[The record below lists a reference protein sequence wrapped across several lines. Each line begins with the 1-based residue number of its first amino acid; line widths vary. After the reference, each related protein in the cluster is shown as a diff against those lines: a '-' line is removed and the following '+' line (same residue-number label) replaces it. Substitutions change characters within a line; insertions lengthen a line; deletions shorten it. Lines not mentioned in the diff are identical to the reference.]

1 MQSITLY
8 NNCYSWWHVL
18 KQAII
23 QRQSTTTVS
32 PMIKPTDCRS
42 NQTTKVPIGR
52 ARRWCWSYI
61 LAISLTLP
69 CVSTY
74 AEIAP
79 LRVLPGHQRA
89 VELINYFIQ
98 RYHYRT
104 AQLNDDLSSQILDR
118 YIETLDANRSYFL
131 ATDIERFEQMR
142 FHVDDYLR
150 KQELDHIF
158 ELFDLYRER
167 AIDRAEFSM
176 RILSEGFD
184 LNIAESFRFNR
195 STSPWPTDQAQLDD
209 IWRRRVKN
217 DYLSLKLAG
226 QPHDEILKT
235 LGDRYRQLS
244 RRTKQITST
253 DVFETFINAYIT
265 SVEPHTSYF
274 SPRSTENF
282 KIRMS
287 LSLEGIGAVLQTENE
302 YTVVR
307 RIVAGGPAELS
318 QLLNSGDRIISVGQ
332 NEDRPLIDVIGWR
345 LDDVVDL
352 IRGPKSTVVRLKI
365 LPLQEGPDASGRII
379 SIVRDTIR
387 LEEQAAQKS
396 VIPVDRG
403 DHVYRIGVIDLPTF
417 YVDFDGRSSG
427 QADYRSTTRDVA
439 RLVKE
444 LQAENIDGLIID
456 LRGNGGG
463 ALTEATTLTGL
474 FIEQGPIVQVKDAKG
489 RVRVKHDS
497 DPTIIYRGTLAV
509 LVDGNSASASEIFA
523 GAIQDYGRGI
533 VIGEPTYG
541 KGTVQNL
548 VDLDRYARNKD
559 EKLGQLKFTIAQFF
573 RINGD
578 STQHKGVV
586 PDILLPTAR
595 DDTERGERGLENA
608 LPWQQVDS
616 ARYSPFD
623 QSDLSAALSNIRS
636 LHQTRVADD
645 PGFEFLLSNQTL
657 DNEIAALEEVS
668 LLESKRQIE
677 RAQRQ
682 SVRDSLT
689 TALRKAW
696 NLGKDEKASDGEFP
710 GDIVLNETAQI
721 LTDTML
727 ELRHN
732 RMLAQHSAHS
742 STESDSSKQ
751 DQ

>member
-1 MQSITLY
+1 M
-8 NNCYSWWHVL
+8 
-18 KQAII
+18 I
-23 QRQSTTTVS
+23 Q
-32 PMIKPTDCRS
+32 PTECRTNQPS
-42 NQTTKVPIGR
+42 NVHIGQIH
-52 ARRWCWSYI
+52 RWCSSYI
-61 LAISLTLP
+61 LAIALTLS
-69 CVSTY
+69 CVSTH
-74 AEIAP
+74 ADIAP
-79 LRVLPGHQRA
+79 LKALPSHQRA
-89 VELINYFIQ
+89 VELINYFVQ

-104 AQLNDDLSSQILDR
+104 TQLNDELSSQILDR
-118 YIETLDANRSYFL
+118 YIEILDANRSYFL
-131 ATDIERFEQMR
+131 ASDIERFETMR

-150 KQELDHIF
+150 KQELDQIF

-167 AIDRAEFSM
+167 AVERAEFSM

-184 LNIAESFRFNR
+184 LNIPETFRFNR
-195 STSPWPTDQAQLDD
+195 STSPWPTDHAQLDD

-226 QPHDEILKT
+226 QSHDDILKT

-265 SVEPHTSYF
+265 SVEPHTTYF

-307 RIVAGGPAELS
+307 RIVAGGPAERS
-318 QLLNSGDRIISVGQ
+318 QLLNAGDRIIGVGQ
-332 NEDRPLIDVIGWR
+332 NEGRPLADVIGWR

-352 IRGPKSTVVRLKI
+352 IRGPKNTVVRLRI
-365 LPLQEGPDASGRII
+365 LPQQEGPDASGRII

-396 VIPVDRG
+396 VISVERD
-403 DHVYRIGVIDLPTF
+403 DHVYRLGVIDLPTF
-417 YVDFDGRSSG
+417 YIDFDGRSSG
-427 QADYRSTTRDVA
+427 KTDYRSTTRDVVK
-439 RLVKE
+439 LVEE
-444 LQAENIDGLIID
+444 LETETIDGLIID

-474 FIEQGPIVQVKDAKG
+474 FIEQGPIVQVKNAKG
-489 RVRVKHDS
+489 RIRIKHDS
-497 DPTIIYRGTLAV
+497 DPTIVYRGTLAV
-509 LVDGNSASASEIFA
+509 LVDGKSASASEIFA

-548 VDLDRYARNKD
+548 VDLDQYARNKD

-578 STQHKGVV
+578 STQHRGVV
-586 PDILLPTAR
+586 PDILLPTTR
-595 DDTERGERGLENA
+595 DGAERGERSLENA
-608 LPWQQVDS
+608 LPWQQVAS
-616 ARYSPFD
+616 TRYRPFD
-623 QSDLSAALSNIRS
+623 QPDLSTALSRVRS

-668 LLESKRQIE
+668 LLESKRQVE
-677 RAQRQ
+677 REQRQ
-682 SVRDSLT
+682 SARDSLT
-689 TALRKAW
+689 ADLRKAW
-696 NLGKDEKASDGEFP
+696 DLSEDGKGSDGEFP

-721 LTDTML
+721 LTDTIL

-732 RMLAQHSAHS
+732 RMLAQHSAHHNA
-742 STESDSSKQ
+742 ESDSSTQ

>member
-1 MQSITLY
+1 
-8 NNCYSWWHVL
+8 
-18 KQAII
+18 
-23 QRQSTTTVS
+23 
-32 PMIKPTDCRS
+32 MIKSTDCRS
-42 NQTTKVPIGR
+42 NQTTKVHIER
-52 ARRWCWSYI
+52 TRRWCWSYL
-61 LAISLTLP
+61 LAFTLTLS

-131 ATDIERFEQMR
+131 ASDLERFEQMR
-142 FHVDDYLR
+142 FRVDDYLR
-150 KQELDHIF
+150 KQELDPIF
-158 ELFDLYRER
+158 ELFDLYRKR
-167 AIDRAEFSM
+167 AVDRAEYSM

-184 LNIAESFRFNR
+184 LNIPESFRFNR

-226 QPHDEILKT
+226 QPHDDILKT
-235 LGDRYRQLS
+235 LGNRYRQLS

-253 DVFETFINAYIT
+253 DVFETFINAYIA

-274 SPRSTENF
+274 SPRSTKNF

-307 RIVAGGPAELS
+307 RVVAGGPAELS
-318 QLLNSGDRIISVGQ
+318 QLLNAGDRIIGVGQ
-332 NEDRPLIDVIGWR
+332 NEERPLVDVIGWR

-352 IRGPKSTVVRLKI
+352 IRGPKNTVVRLRI
-365 LPLQEGPDASGRII
+365 LPLQEGADASGRII

-387 LEEQAAQKS
+387 LEDQAAQKS
-396 VIPVDRG
+396 VISVDRG
-403 DHVYRIGVIDLPTF
+403 DHVYRMGVIDLPTF

-427 QADYRSTTRDVA
+427 KTDYRSTTRDVA
-439 RLVKE
+439 KLVKE
-444 LQAENIDGLIID
+444 LQAENTDGLIID

-474 FIEQGPIVQVKDAKG
+474 FIEQGPIVQVKNAKG
-489 RVRVKHDS
+489 RIEIKRDS
-497 DPTIIYRGTLAV
+497 DPTIVYRGTLAV

-578 STQHKGVV
+578 STQHRGVV

-608 LPWQQVDS
+608 LPWQQVAS
-616 ARYSPFD
+616 TRYSPFD
-623 QSDLSAALSNIRS
+623 QADLSAALPKIRS
-636 LHQTRVADD
+636 LHQTRIADD

-657 DNEIAALEEVS
+657 DNEIAALGEVS

-689 TALRKAW
+689 AALRKAW
-696 NLGKDEKASDGEFP
+696 DLDEDEKASDGEFP

-721 LTDTML
+721 LTDTLL

-732 RMLAQHSAHS
+732 RMLAQHSAHPS
-742 STESDSSKQ
+742 AESDSSTQ

>member
-1 MQSITLY
+1 
-8 NNCYSWWHVL
+8 
-18 KQAII
+18 
-23 QRQSTTTVS
+23 
-32 PMIKPTDCRS
+32 MIKSTDCRS

-52 ARRWCWSYI
+52 ARRWCWSCF

-79 LRVLPGHQRA
+79 LRALPGHQRA

-184 LNIAESFRFNR
+184 LNIPESFRFNR

-318 QLLNSGDRIISVGQ
+318 QLLNAGDRIISVGQ
-332 NEDRPLIDVIGWR
+332 NEDRPLVDVIGWR

-497 DPTIIYRGTLAV
+497 DPTIIYRGALAV

-523 GAIQDYGRGI
+523 GAIQDYGRGL

-548 VDLDRYARNKD
+548 VDLDRYARTKD

-668 LLESKRQIE
+668 LLESKRQVE
-677 RAQRQ
+677 RTQRQ

-696 NLGKDEKASDGEFP
+696 NLGEDEKASDGEFP

>member
-1 MQSITLY
+1 
-8 NNCYSWWHVL
+8 
-18 KQAII
+18 
-23 QRQSTTTVS
+23 
-32 PMIKPTDCRS
+32 MIKSTDCRS
-42 NQTTKVPIGR
+42 NQTTKVHIGR
-52 ARRWCWSYI
+52 ARRWCWSYL

-79 LRVLPGHQRA
+79 LRALPGHQRA

-184 LNIAESFRFNR
+184 LNIPESFRFNR
-195 STSPWPTDQAQLDD
+195 SSSPWPTDQAQLDD

-226 QPHDEILKT
+226 QAHDDILKT

-318 QLLNSGDRIISVGQ
+318 QLLNAGDRIISVGQ
-332 NEDRPLIDVIGWR
+332 NEDRPLVDVIGWR

-352 IRGPKSTVVRLKI
+352 IRGPKSTVVRLEI
-365 LPLQEGPDASGRII
+365 LPLQKGPDASGRII

-396 VIPVDRG
+396 VISVDRG

-497 DPTIIYRGTLAV
+497 DPTIVYRGPLAV

-689 TALRKAW
+689 TALREAW
-696 NLGKDEKASDGEFP
+696 NLSEDEKGSDGEFP

-721 LTDTML
+721 LTDTVL

-742 STESDSSKQ
+742 SAESDSSKQ

>member
-1 MQSITLY
+1 
-8 NNCYSWWHVL
+8 
-18 KQAII
+18 
-23 QRQSTTTVS
+23 
-32 PMIKPTDCRS
+32 MIKSTDCRS

-52 ARRWCWSYI
+52 ARRWCWSCF

-79 LRVLPGHQRA
+79 LRALPGHQRA

-131 ATDIERFEQMR
+131 ASDLERFEQMR
-142 FHVDDYLR
+142 FRVDDYLR
-150 KQELDHIF
+150 KQELDPIF
-158 ELFDLYRER
+158 ELFDLYRKR
-167 AIDRAEFSM
+167 AIDRAEYSM

-184 LNIAESFRFNR
+184 LNIPESFRFNR

-226 QPHDEILKT
+226 QPHDDILKT
-235 LGDRYRQLS
+235 LGNRYRQLS

-253 DVFETFINAYIT
+253 DVFETFVNAYIA

-307 RIVAGGPAELS
+307 RVVAGGPAELS
-318 QLLNSGDRIISVGQ
+318 QLLNAGDRIIGVGQ
-332 NEDRPLIDVIGWR
+332 NKERPLVDVIGWR

-352 IRGPKSTVVRLKI
+352 IRGPKNTVVRLRI

-396 VIPVDRG
+396 VISVERD
-403 DHVYRIGVIDLPTF
+403 DHVYRMGVIDLPTF

-427 QADYRSTTRDVA
+427 KTDYRSTTRDVA

-444 LQAENIDGLIID
+444 LQAENTDGLIID

-474 FIEQGPIVQVKDAKG
+474 FIEQGPIVQVKNAKG
-489 RVRVKHDS
+489 RIEIKRDS
-497 DPTIIYRGTLAV
+497 DPTIVYRGTLAV

-578 STQHKGVV
+578 STQHRGVV

-595 DDTERGERGLENA
+595 DDAERGERGLENA
-608 LPWQQVDS
+608 LPWQQV
-616 ARYSPFD
+616 APTRYSPFD
-623 QSDLSAALSNIRS
+623 QADLSAVLPNIRS
-636 LHQTRVADD
+636 LHQTRIADD

-657 DNEIAALEEVS
+657 DNEIAALGEVS
-668 LLESKRQIE
+668 LLESKRQTE
-677 RAQRQ
+677 RTQRQ

-689 TALRKAW
+689 AALRKAW
-696 NLGKDEKASDGEFP
+696 GLGEDENASDGEFP

-721 LTDTML
+721 LTDTLL

-732 RMLAQHSAHS
+732 RMLAQHSAHPS
-742 STESDSSKQ
+742 AESDSSTQ

>member
-1 MQSITLY
+1 
-8 NNCYSWWHVL
+8 
-18 KQAII
+18 
-23 QRQSTTTVS
+23 
-32 PMIKPTDCRS
+32 MIKPTDCRS

-226 QPHDEILKT
+226 QPHDDILKT

-332 NEDRPLIDVIGWR
+332 NEDRPLVDVIGWR

>member
-1 MQSITLY
+1 MNKS
-8 NNCYSWWHVL
+8 
-18 KQAII
+18 
-23 QRQSTTTVS
+23 
-32 PMIKPTDCRS
+32 TDCRS
-42 NQTTKVPIGR
+42 NQTTKAHVER
-52 ARRWCWSYI
+52 TRRWCWSYFLAFI
-61 LAISLTLP
+61 LALS

-79 LRVLPGHQRA
+79 LRALPGHQRA
-89 VELINYFIQ
+89 VELINYFIE

-131 ATDIERFEQMR
+131 ASDLERFEQMR
-142 FHVDDYLR
+142 FRVDDYLR
-150 KQELDHIF
+150 KQELDPIF
-158 ELFDLYRER
+158 ELFDLYRKR
-167 AIDRAEFSM
+167 AIDRAEYSM
-176 RILSEGFD
+176 RVLSEGFD

-226 QPHDEILKT
+226 QPHDDILKT
-235 LGDRYRQLS
+235 LGNRYRQLS
-244 RRTKQITST
+244 RRTRQITST
-253 DVFETFINAYIT
+253 DAFETFINAYIA

-307 RIVAGGPAELS
+307 RVVAGGPAELS
-318 QLLNSGDRIISVGQ
+318 QLLNAGDRIIGVGQ
-332 NEDRPLIDVIGWR
+332 DEERPLVDVIGWR

-352 IRGPKSTVVRLKI
+352 IRGPKNTVVQLRI
-365 LPLQEGPDASGRII
+365 LPLQEGPDARGRII

-396 VIPVDRG
+396 IISVERG
-403 DHVYRIGVIDLPTF
+403 DQEYRIGVIDLPTF

-427 QADYRSTTRDVA
+427 KTDYRSTTRDVA

-444 LQAENIDGLIID
+444 LQAENTDGLIID

-474 FIEQGPIVQVKDAKG
+474 FIEKGPIVQVKDAKG

-497 DPTIIYRGTLAV
+497 DPTIAYRGTLAV

-533 VIGEPTYG
+533 VIGESTYG

-578 STQHKGVV
+578 STQHRGVV

-595 DDTERGERGLENA
+595 DDAERGERGLENA
-608 LPWQQVDS
+608 LPWQQVAS
-616 ARYSPFD
+616 TRYSPFD
-623 QSDLSAALSNIRS
+623 QADLSAALPKIRS

-657 DNEIAALEEVS
+657 DNEIAALGEVS
-668 LLESKRQIE
+668 LLESRRQVE

-689 TALRKAW
+689 AALRKAW
-696 NLGKDEKASDGEFP
+696 DLSEGENDTDEEFP

-721 LTDTML
+721 LTDTLL
-727 ELRHN
+727 ELRHK
-732 RMLAQHSAHS
+732 RMLAQRSAHPS
-742 STESDSSKQ
+742 AESDSSTQ
-751 DQ
+751 DK

>member
-1 MQSITLY
+1 MARP
-8 NNCYSWWHVL
+8 H
-18 KQAII
+18 AGDH
-23 QRQSTTTVS
+23 STAVDYDRI

-226 QPHDEILKT
+226 QPHDDILKT

>member
-1 MQSITLY
+1 
-8 NNCYSWWHVL
+8 
-18 KQAII
+18 
-23 QRQSTTTVS
+23 
-32 PMIKPTDCRS
+32 MIKPTDCRS
-42 NQTTKVPIGR
+42 NQTTKTRIRRTG
-52 ARRWCWSYI
+52 RWCWSYF
-61 LAISLTLP
+61 LAFALTLS

-74 AEIAP
+74 AEVAP
-79 LRVLPGHQRA
+79 LRALPGHQRA

-104 AQLNDDLSSQILDR
+104 AHLNDELSSQILDR
-118 YIETLDANRSYFL
+118 YIETLDGNRSYFL
-131 ATDIERFEQMR
+131 ASDIERFEQMR
-142 FHVDDYLR
+142 FHIDNYLR
-150 KQELDHIF
+150 KQELDPIF

-167 AIDRAEFSM
+167 AIDRAKFSM
-176 RILSEGFD
+176 RVLSEGFD
-184 LNIAESFRFNR
+184 LNIPESFRFNR
-195 STSPWPTDQAQLDD
+195 RTSPWPTDQAQLDD

-226 QPHDEILKT
+226 QSHDDILKT

-244 RRTKQITST
+244 RRTQQITST

-302 YTVVR
+302 FTVVR
-307 RIVAGGPAELS
+307 RVVAGGPAELS
-318 QLLNSGDRIISVGQ
+318 QLLNAGDRIIGVGQ
-332 NEDRPLIDVIGWR
+332 DENRPLVDVIGWR

-365 LPLQEGPDASGRII
+365 LPLQEGPDARGQII
-379 SIVRDTIR
+379 NIVRDTIK

-396 VIPVDRG
+396 VISIERG
-403 DHVYRIGVIDLPTF
+403 DHVYRVGVIDLPTF

-427 QADYRSTTRDVA
+427 ETDYRSTTRDVA
-439 RLVKE
+439 RLIKK

-489 RVRVKHDS
+489 RIRVKRDS
-497 DPTIIYRGTLAV
+497 DPTIVYRGALAV

-548 VDLDRYARNKD
+548 VDLDKYARNKD

-578 STQHKGVV
+578 STQHRGVV
-586 PDILLPTAR
+586 PDILLPTAQ
-595 DDTERGERGLENA
+595 DDTERGERSLENA
-608 LPWQQVDS
+608 LPWQQVAS

-623 QSDLSAALSNIRS
+623 HSDLSAALANIRS

-645 PGFEFLLSNQTL
+645 PGFQFLLSNQAL

-689 TALRKAW
+689 AALRKAW
-696 NLGKDEKASDGEFP
+696 NLGKDEKTNDGEFP
-710 GDIVLNETAQI
+710 GDIVLNEAAQI

-727 ELRHN
+727 ELHHN
-732 RMLAQHSAHS
+732 RMLAQHSTHPSAEPGS
-742 STESDSSKQ
+742 STQ
-751 DQ
+751 DP

>member
-1 MQSITLY
+1 
-8 NNCYSWWHVL
+8 
-18 KQAII
+18 
-23 QRQSTTTVS
+23 
-32 PMIKPTDCRS
+32 MIKSTDCRS

-52 ARRWCWSYI
+52 ARRWCWSCF

-79 LRVLPGHQRA
+79 LRALPGHQRA

-184 LNIAESFRFNR
+184 LNIPESFRFNR

-226 QPHDEILKT
+226 QPHDDILKT

-318 QLLNSGDRIISVGQ
+318 QLLNAGDRIISVGQ
-332 NEDRPLIDVIGWR
+332 NEDRPLVDVIGWR

-427 QADYRSTTRDVA
+427 QANYRSTTRDVA

-444 LQAENIDGLIID
+444 LQAETIDGLIID

-497 DPTIIYRGTLAV
+497 DPTIIYRGALAV

-523 GAIQDYGRGI
+523 GAIQDYGRGL

-548 VDLDRYARNKD
+548 VDLDRYARTKD

-732 RMLAQHSAHS
+732 RMLAQHSADS
-742 STESDSSKQ
+742 SAESDSSKQ

>member
-1 MQSITLY
+1 
-8 NNCYSWWHVL
+8 
-18 KQAII
+18 
-23 QRQSTTTVS
+23 
-32 PMIKPTDCRS
+32 MIKSTDCRS
-42 NQTTKVPIGR
+42 NQTTKVHIGR
-52 ARRWCWSYI
+52 VRRWCWSYF
-61 LAISLTLP
+61 LAILLTLP

-79 LRVLPGHQRA
+79 LRALPGHQRA

-184 LNIAESFRFNR
+184 LNIPESFRFNR

-226 QPHDEILKT
+226 QPHDDILKT

-307 RIVAGGPAELS
+307 RVVAGGPAELS
-318 QLLNSGDRIISVGQ
+318 QLLNAGDRIISVGQ
-332 NEDRPLIDVIGWR
+332 NEDRPLVDVIGWR

-396 VIPVDRG
+396 VISVDRG
-403 DHVYRIGVIDLPTF
+403 DHVYRIGVIELPTF

-497 DPTIIYRGTLAV
+497 DPTIIYRGALAV

-636 LHQTRVADD
+636 LHQTRVTDD

-696 NLGKDEKASDGEFP
+696 NLGEDEKASDGEFP

-732 RMLAQHSAHS
+732 RMLAQHSAQS
-742 STESDSSKQ
+742 SAESDSSKQ

>member
-1 MQSITLY
+1 
-8 NNCYSWWHVL
+8 
-18 KQAII
+18 
-23 QRQSTTTVS
+23 
-32 PMIKPTDCRS
+32 MIKSTDCRS
-42 NQTTKVPIGR
+42 NQTTKVHIGR
-52 ARRWCWSYI
+52 ARRWCWSYL

-79 LRVLPGHQRA
+79 LRALPGHQRA

-184 LNIAESFRFNR
+184 LNIPESFRFNR
-195 STSPWPTDQAQLDD
+195 SSSPWPTDQAQLDD

-226 QPHDEILKT
+226 QAHDDILKT

-318 QLLNSGDRIISVGQ
+318 QLLNAGDRIISVGQ
-332 NEDRPLIDVIGWR
+332 NEDRPLVDVIGWR

-352 IRGPKSTVVRLKI
+352 IRGPKSTVVRLEI
-365 LPLQEGPDASGRII
+365 LPLQKGPDASGRII

-396 VIPVDRG
+396 VISVDRG

-497 DPTIIYRGTLAV
+497 DPTIVYRGPLAV

-696 NLGKDEKASDGEFP
+696 NLGEDEKASDGEFP

-742 STESDSSKQ
+742 SAESDSSKQ

>member
-1 MQSITLY
+1 
-8 NNCYSWWHVL
+8 
-18 KQAII
+18 
-23 QRQSTTTVS
+23 
-32 PMIKPTDCRS
+32 MIKSTDCRS
-42 NQTTKVPIGR
+42 NQTTKVHIGR
-52 ARRWCWSYI
+52 ARRWCWSYL

-79 LRVLPGHQRA
+79 LRALPGHQRA

-184 LNIAESFRFNR
+184 LNIPESFRFNR

-226 QPHDEILKT
+226 QPHDDILKT

-318 QLLNSGDRIISVGQ
+318 QLLNAGDRIISVGQ
-332 NEDRPLIDVIGWR
+332 NEDRPLVDVIGWR

-352 IRGPKSTVVRLKI
+352 IRGPKSTVVRLEI
-365 LPLQEGPDASGRII
+365 LPLQKGPDASGRII

-396 VIPVDRG
+396 VISVDRG

-497 DPTIIYRGTLAV
+497 DPTIVYRGPLAV

-696 NLGKDEKASDGEFP
+696 NLGEDEKASDGEFP

-742 STESDSSKQ
+742 SAESDSSKQ

>member
-1 MQSITLY
+1 
-8 NNCYSWWHVL
+8 
-18 KQAII
+18 
-23 QRQSTTTVS
+23 
-32 PMIKPTDCRS
+32 MIKSTDCRS
-42 NQTTKVPIGR
+42 NQTTKVHIER
-52 ARRWCWSYI
+52 TRRWCWSYF
-61 LAISLTLP
+61 LAFTLALS

-79 LRVLPGHQRA
+79 LRALPGHQRA

-131 ATDIERFEQMR
+131 ASDLERFEQMR
-142 FHVDDYLR
+142 FRVDDYLR
-150 KQELDHIF
+150 KQELDPIF
-158 ELFDLYRER
+158 ELFDLYRKR
-167 AIDRAEFSM
+167 AIDRAEYSM

-184 LNIAESFRFNR
+184 LNIPESFRFNR

-226 QPHDEILKT
+226 QPHDDILKT
-235 LGDRYRQLS
+235 LGNRYRQLS

-253 DVFETFINAYIT
+253 DVFETFINAYIA

-307 RIVAGGPAELS
+307 RVVAGGPAELS
-318 QLLNSGDRIISVGQ
+318 QLLNAGDRIIGVGQ
-332 NEDRPLIDVIGWR
+332 NKERPLVDVIGWR

-352 IRGPKSTVVRLKI
+352 IRGPKNTVVRLRI

-396 VIPVDRG
+396 VISVERD
-403 DHVYRIGVIDLPTF
+403 DHVYRMGVIDLPTF

-427 QADYRSTTRDVA
+427 KTDYRSTTRDVA

-444 LQAENIDGLIID
+444 LQAENTDGLIID

-474 FIEQGPIVQVKDAKG
+474 FIEKGPIVQVKNAKG
-489 RVRVKHDS
+489 RIEIKRDS
-497 DPTIIYRGTLAV
+497 DPTIVYRGTLAV

-578 STQHKGVV
+578 STQHRGVV

-595 DDTERGERGLENA
+595 DDAERGERGLENA
-608 LPWQQVDS
+608 LPWQQVTPT
-616 ARYSPFD
+616 RYSPFD
-623 QSDLSAALSNIRS
+623 QADLSAVLPNIRS

-657 DNEIAALEEVS
+657 DNEIAALGEVS
-668 LLESKRQIE
+668 LLESKRQTE
-677 RAQRQ
+677 RTQRQ

-689 TALRKAW
+689 AALRKAW
-696 NLGKDEKASDGEFP
+696 DLGEDENASDGEFP

-721 LTDTML
+721 LTDTLL

-732 RMLAQHSAHS
+732 RMLAQHSAHPS
-742 STESDSSKQ
+742 AESDSSTQ

>member
-1 MQSITLY
+1 
-8 NNCYSWWHVL
+8 
-18 KQAII
+18 
-23 QRQSTTTVS
+23 
-32 PMIKPTDCRS
+32 MIKSTDCRS

-52 ARRWCWSYI
+52 ARRWCWSYL

-79 LRVLPGHQRA
+79 LRALPGHQRA

-184 LNIAESFRFNR
+184 LNIPESFRFNR

-226 QPHDEILKT
+226 QPHDDILKT

-318 QLLNSGDRIISVGQ
+318 QLLNAGDRIISVGQ
-332 NEDRPLIDVIGWR
+332 NEDRPLVDVIGWR

-497 DPTIIYRGTLAV
+497 DPTIIYRGALAV

-523 GAIQDYGRGI
+523 GAIQDYGRGL

-548 VDLDRYARNKD
+548 VDLDRYARTKD

-616 ARYSPFD
+616 TRYSPFD

-689 TALRKAW
+689 TALREAW
-696 NLGKDEKASDGEFP
+696 NLSEDEKGSDGEFP

-721 LTDTML
+721 LTDTVL

-742 STESDSSKQ
+742 SAESDSSKQ

>member
-1 MQSITLY
+1 
-8 NNCYSWWHVL
+8 
-18 KQAII
+18 
-23 QRQSTTTVS
+23 
-32 PMIKPTDCRS
+32 MIKPTDCRS

-226 QPHDEILKT
+226 QPHDDILKT

-318 QLLNSGDRIISVGQ
+318 QLLNAGDRIISVGQ

>member
-1 MQSITLY
+1 
-8 NNCYSWWHVL
+8 
-18 KQAII
+18 
-23 QRQSTTTVS
+23 
-32 PMIKPTDCRS
+32 MIKPTDCRS
-42 NQTTKVPIGR
+42 NQTTKTRIR
-52 ARRWCWSYI
+52 RTRRWCWSYF
-61 LAISLTLP
+61 LAFALTLP

-74 AEIAP
+74 AEVAP
-79 LRVLPGHQRA
+79 LRALPGHQRA

-104 AQLNDDLSSQILDR
+104 AHLNDELSSQILDR

-131 ATDIERFEQMR
+131 ASDIEGFEQMR
-142 FHVDDYLR
+142 FHIDNYLR
-150 KQELDHIF
+150 KQELDPIF

-167 AIDRAEFSM
+167 AIDRAKFSM
-176 RILSEGFD
+176 RVLSEGFD
-184 LNIAESFRFNR
+184 LNIPESFRFNR

-226 QPHDEILKT
+226 QSHDDILKT

-244 RRTKQITST
+244 RRTQQITST

-307 RIVAGGPAELS
+307 RVVAGGPAELS
-318 QLLNSGDRIISVGQ
+318 QLLNAGDRIIGVGQ
-332 NEDRPLIDVIGWR
+332 DENRPLVDVIGWR

-365 LPLQEGPDASGRII
+365 LPLQEGPDARGQII
-379 SIVRDTIR
+379 NIVRDTIK

-396 VIPVDRG
+396 VISVERG
-403 DHVYRIGVIDLPTF
+403 DHVYRVGVIDLPTF

-427 QADYRSTTRDVA
+427 ETDYRSTTRDVA
-439 RLVKE
+439 RLIKE

-489 RVRVKHDS
+489 RVRVKRDS
-497 DPTIIYRGTLAV
+497 DPTIVYRGALAV

-548 VDLDRYARNKD
+548 VDLDKYARNKD

-578 STQHKGVV
+578 STQHRGVV
-586 PDILLPTAR
+586 PDILLPTAQ
-595 DDTERGERGLENA
+595 DDAERGERSLANA
-608 LPWQQVDS
+608 LPWQQVAS

-623 QSDLSAALSNIRS
+623 QSDLSAALAKIRS

-645 PGFEFLLSNQTL
+645 PGFQFLLSNQAL

-682 SVRDSLT
+682 SVRDSLSA
-689 TALRKAW
+689 ALRKAW
-696 NLGKDEKASDGEFP
+696 NLGEDEKASDGEFP
-710 GDIVLNETAQI
+710 GDIVLNEAAQI

-727 ELRHN
+727 ELHHN
-732 RMLAQHSAHS
+732 RMLAQHSAHPSAEPGS
-742 STESDSSKQ
+742 SIQ
-751 DQ
+751 DP

>member
-1 MQSITLY
+1 
-8 NNCYSWWHVL
+8 
-18 KQAII
+18 
-23 QRQSTTTVS
+23 
-32 PMIKPTDCRS
+32 MIKSTDCRS
-42 NQTTKVPIGR
+42 NQTTKVHIGR
-52 ARRWCWSYI
+52 ARRWCWSYL

-79 LRVLPGHQRA
+79 LRALPGHQRA

-118 YIETLDANRSYFL
+118 YIETLDSNRSYFL

-184 LNIAESFRFNR
+184 LNIPESFRFNR
-195 STSPWPTDQAQLDD
+195 SSSPWPTDQAQLDD

-226 QPHDEILKT
+226 QAHDDILKT

-318 QLLNSGDRIISVGQ
+318 QLLNAGDRIISVGQ
-332 NEDRPLIDVIGWR
+332 NGDRPLVDVIGWR

-352 IRGPKSTVVRLKI
+352 IRGPKSTVVRLEI
-365 LPLQEGPDASGRII
+365 LPLQKGPDASGRII

-396 VIPVDRG
+396 VISVDRG

-497 DPTIIYRGTLAV
+497 DPTIVYRGPLAV

-689 TALRKAW
+689 TALREAW
-696 NLGKDEKASDGEFP
+696 NLSEDEKGSDGEFP

-721 LTDTML
+721 LTDTVL

-742 STESDSSKQ
+742 SAESDSSKQ

>member
-1 MQSITLY
+1 MNKS
-8 NNCYSWWHVL
+8 
-18 KQAII
+18 
-23 QRQSTTTVS
+23 
-32 PMIKPTDCRS
+32 TDCRS
-42 NQTTKVPIGR
+42 NQTTKAHVER
-52 ARRWCWSYI
+52 TRRWCWSYFLAFI
-61 LAISLTLP
+61 LALS

-79 LRVLPGHQRA
+79 LRALPGHQRA
-89 VELINYFIQ
+89 VELINYFIE

-131 ATDIERFEQMR
+131 ASDLERFEQMR
-142 FHVDDYLR
+142 FRVDDYLR
-150 KQELDHIF
+150 KQELDPIF
-158 ELFDLYRER
+158 ELFDLYRKR
-167 AIDRAEFSM
+167 AIDRAEYSM
-176 RILSEGFD
+176 RVLSEGFD
-184 LNIAESFRFNR
+184 FDIAESFRFNR

-226 QPHDEILKT
+226 QPHDDILKT
-235 LGDRYRQLS
+235 LGNRYRQLS
-244 RRTKQITST
+244 RRTRQITST
-253 DVFETFINAYIT
+253 DAFETFINAYIA

-307 RIVAGGPAELS
+307 RVVAGGPAELS
-318 QLLNSGDRIISVGQ
+318 QLLNAGDRIIGVGQ
-332 NEDRPLIDVIGWR
+332 DEDRPLVDVIGWR

-352 IRGPKSTVVRLKI
+352 IRGPKNTVVQLRI
-365 LPLQEGPDASGRII
+365 LPLQEGPDARGRII

-396 VIPVDRG
+396 IISVERG
-403 DHVYRIGVIDLPTF
+403 DQEYRIGVIDLPTF

-427 QADYRSTTRDVA
+427 KTDYRSTTRDVA

-444 LQAENIDGLIID
+444 LQAENTDGLIID

-474 FIEQGPIVQVKDAKG
+474 FIEKGPIVQVKDAKG

-497 DPTIIYRGTLAV
+497 DPTIAYRGTLAV

-533 VIGEPTYG
+533 VIGESTYG

-578 STQHKGVV
+578 STQHRGVV

-595 DDTERGERGLENA
+595 DDAERGERGLENA
-608 LPWQQVDS
+608 LPWQQVTS
-616 ARYSPFD
+616 TRYSPFD
-623 QSDLSAALSNIRS
+623 QADLSAALPKIRS

-657 DNEIAALEEVS
+657 DNEIAALGEVS
-668 LLESKRQIE
+668 LLESRRQVE

-689 TALRKAW
+689 AALRKAW
-696 NLGKDEKASDGEFP
+696 DLSEGENDTDEEFP

-721 LTDTML
+721 LTDTLL

-732 RMLAQHSAHS
+732 RMLAQRSAHPS
-742 STESDSSKQ
+742 AESDSSTQ
-751 DQ
+751 DK

>member
-1 MQSITLY
+1 
-8 NNCYSWWHVL
+8 
-18 KQAII
+18 
-23 QRQSTTTVS
+23 
-32 PMIKPTDCRS
+32 MIKSTDCRS
-42 NQTTKVPIGR
+42 NQTTKVHIGR
-52 ARRWCWSYI
+52 ARRWCWSYL

-79 LRVLPGHQRA
+79 LRALPGHQRA

-184 LNIAESFRFNR
+184 LNIPESFRFNR

-226 QPHDEILKT
+226 QPHDDILKT

-307 RIVAGGPAELS
+307 RVVAGGPAELS
-318 QLLNSGDRIISVGQ
+318 QLLNAGDRIISVGQ
-332 NEDRPLIDVIGWR
+332 NEDRPLVDVIGWR

-352 IRGPKSTVVRLKI
+352 IRGPKSTVVRLEI
-365 LPLQEGPDASGRII
+365 LPLQKGPDASGRII

-396 VIPVDRG
+396 VISVDRG

-444 LQAENIDGLIID
+444 LQTENIDGLIID

-497 DPTIIYRGTLAV
+497 DPTIVYRGPLAV

-696 NLGKDEKASDGEFP
+696 NLGEDEKASDGEFP

-742 STESDSSKQ
+742 SAESDSSKQ

>member
-1 MQSITLY
+1 
-8 NNCYSWWHVL
+8 
-18 KQAII
+18 
-23 QRQSTTTVS
+23 
-32 PMIKPTDCRS
+32 MIKSTDCRS

-52 ARRWCWSYI
+52 ARRWCWSCF

-79 LRVLPGHQRA
+79 LRALPGHQRA
-89 VELINYFIQ
+89 VELINYFIE

-184 LNIAESFRFNR
+184 LNIPESFRFNR

-318 QLLNSGDRIISVGQ
+318 QLLNAGDRIISVGQ
-332 NEDRPLIDVIGWR
+332 NEDRPLVDVIGWR

-497 DPTIIYRGTLAV
+497 DPTIIYRGALAV

-523 GAIQDYGRGI
+523 GAIQDYGRGL

-548 VDLDRYARNKD
+548 VDLDRYARTKD

-657 DNEIAALEEVS
+657 DNEIAALEVVS
-668 LLESKRQIE
+668 LLESKRQVE
-677 RAQRQ
+677 RTQRQ

-696 NLGKDEKASDGEFP
+696 NLGEDEKASDGEFP

>member
-1 MQSITLY
+1 
-8 NNCYSWWHVL
+8 
-18 KQAII
+18 
-23 QRQSTTTVS
+23 
-32 PMIKPTDCRS
+32 MIKSTDCRS

-52 ARRWCWSYI
+52 ARRWCWSCF

-79 LRVLPGHQRA
+79 LRALPGHQRA

-184 LNIAESFRFNR
+184 LNIPESFRFNR

-318 QLLNSGDRIISVGQ
+318 QLLNAGDRIISVGQ
-332 NEDRPLIDVIGWR
+332 NEDRPLVDVIGWR

-497 DPTIIYRGTLAV
+497 DPTIIYRGALAV

-523 GAIQDYGRGI
+523 GAIQDYGRGL

-657 DNEIAALEEVS
+657 DNEIAALEVVS
-668 LLESKRQIE
+668 LLESKRQVE
-677 RAQRQ
+677 RTQRQ

-696 NLGKDEKASDGEFP
+696 NLGEDEKASDGEFP

>member
-1 MQSITLY
+1 MNKS
-8 NNCYSWWHVL
+8 
-18 KQAII
+18 
-23 QRQSTTTVS
+23 
-32 PMIKPTDCRS
+32 TDCRS
-42 NQTTKVPIGR
+42 NQTTKAHVER
-52 ARRWCWSYI
+52 TRRWFWSCFLAFI
-61 LAISLTLP
+61 LALS

-79 LRVLPGHQRA
+79 LRALPGHQRA
-89 VELINYFIQ
+89 VELINYFIG

-131 ATDIERFEQMR
+131 ASDLEHFEQMR
-142 FHVDDYLR
+142 FRVDDYLR
-150 KQELDHIF
+150 KQELDPIF
-158 ELFDLYRER
+158 ELFDLYRKR
-167 AIDRAEFSM
+167 AIDRAEYSM
-176 RILSEGFD
+176 RVLSEGFD

-226 QPHDEILKT
+226 QPHDDILKT
-235 LGDRYRQLS
+235 LGNRYRQLS
-244 RRTKQITST
+244 RRTRQITST
-253 DVFETFINAYIT
+253 DAFETFINAYIA

-307 RIVAGGPAELS
+307 RVVAGGPADLS
-318 QLLNSGDRIISVGQ
+318 QLLNAGDRIIGVGQ
-332 NEDRPLIDVIGWR
+332 NEERPLVDVIGWR

-352 IRGPKSTVVRLKI
+352 IRGPKNTVVQLRI
-365 LPLQEGPDASGRII
+365 LPLQEGPDARGRII

-396 VIPVDRG
+396 IISVERG
-403 DHVYRIGVIDLPTF
+403 DQEYRIGVIDLPTF

-427 QADYRSTTRDVA
+427 KTDYRSTTRDVA

-444 LQAENIDGLIID
+444 LQAENTDGLIID

-474 FIEQGPIVQVKDAKG
+474 FIEKGPIVQVKDAKG

-497 DPTIIYRGTLAV
+497 DPTIVYRGTLAV

-578 STQHKGVV
+578 STQHRGVV

-595 DDTERGERGLENA
+595 DDSERGERGLENA
-608 LPWQQVDS
+608 LPWQQVAS
-616 ARYSPFD
+616 TRYSPFD
-623 QSDLSAALSNIRS
+623 QADLTAALPKIRS
-636 LHQTRVADD
+636 LHQARVADD

-657 DNEIAALEEVS
+657 DNEIAALGEVS
-668 LLESKRQIE
+668 LLESKRQVE
-677 RAQRQ
+677 RGQRQ

-689 TALRKAW
+689 AALRKARG
-696 NLGKDEKASDGEFP
+696 LGEDENDTDEEFP

-721 LTDTML
+721 LTDTLL

-732 RMLAQHSAHS
+732 RMLAQRSAHPS
-742 STESDSSKQ
+742 AESDSSTQ
-751 DQ
+751 DK

>member
-1 MQSITLY
+1 MNKS
-8 NNCYSWWHVL
+8 
-18 KQAII
+18 
-23 QRQSTTTVS
+23 
-32 PMIKPTDCRS
+32 TDCRS
-42 NQTTKVPIGR
+42 NQTTKAHVER
-52 ARRWCWSYI
+52 TRRWFWSCFLAFI
-61 LAISLTLP
+61 LALS

-79 LRVLPGHQRA
+79 LRALPGHQRA
-89 VELINYFIQ
+89 VELINYFIG

-131 ATDIERFEQMR
+131 ASDLEHFEQMR
-142 FHVDDYLR
+142 FRVDDYLR
-150 KQELDHIF
+150 KQELDPIF
-158 ELFDLYRER
+158 ELFDLYRKR
-167 AIDRAEFSM
+167 AIDRAEYSM
-176 RILSEGFD
+176 RVLSEGFD

-226 QPHDEILKT
+226 QPHDDILKT
-235 LGDRYRQLS
+235 LGNRYRQLS
-244 RRTKQITST
+244 RRTRQITST
-253 DVFETFINAYIT
+253 DAFETFINAYIA

-307 RIVAGGPAELS
+307 RVVAGGPADLS
-318 QLLNSGDRIISVGQ
+318 QLLNAGDRIIGVGQ
-332 NEDRPLIDVIGWR
+332 NEERPLVDVIGWR

-352 IRGPKSTVVRLKI
+352 IRGPKNTVVQLRI
-365 LPLQEGPDASGRII
+365 LPLQEGPDARGRII

-396 VIPVDRG
+396 IISVERG
-403 DHVYRIGVIDLPTF
+403 DQEYRIGVIDLPTF

-427 QADYRSTTRDVA
+427 KTDYRSTTRDVA

-444 LQAENIDGLIID
+444 LQAENTDGLIID

-474 FIEQGPIVQVKDAKG
+474 FIEKGPIVQVKDAKG

-497 DPTIIYRGTLAV
+497 DPTIVYRGTLAV

-578 STQHKGVV
+578 STQHRGVV

-595 DDTERGERGLENA
+595 DDSERGERGLENA
-608 LPWQQVDS
+608 LPWQQVAS
-616 ARYSPFD
+616 TRYSPFD
-623 QSDLSAALSNIRS
+623 QADLTAALPKIRS
-636 LHQTRVADD
+636 LHQARVADD

-657 DNEIAALEEVS
+657 DNEIAALGEVS
-668 LLESKRQIE
+668 LLESKRQVE
-677 RAQRQ
+677 RGQRQ

-689 TALRKAW
+689 AALRKAW
-696 NLGKDEKASDGEFP
+696 DLGEDENDTDEEFP

-721 LTDTML
+721 LTDTLL

-732 RMLAQHSAHS
+732 RMLAQRSAHPS
-742 STESDSSKQ
+742 AESDSSTQ
-751 DQ
+751 DK

>member
-1 MQSITLY
+1 
-8 NNCYSWWHVL
+8 
-18 KQAII
+18 
-23 QRQSTTTVS
+23 
-32 PMIKPTDCRS
+32 MIKPTDCRS
-42 NQTTKVPIGR
+42 NQTTKTRIR
-52 ARRWCWSYI
+52 RTRRWCWSYF
-61 LAISLTLP
+61 LAFALTLS

-74 AEIAP
+74 AEVAP
-79 LRVLPGHQRA
+79 LRALPGHQRA

-104 AQLNDDLSSQILDR
+104 AHLNDELSSQILDR

-131 ATDIERFEQMR
+131 ASDIEGFEQMR
-142 FHVDDYLR
+142 FHIDNYLR
-150 KQELDHIF
+150 KQELDPIF

-167 AIDRAEFSM
+167 AIDRAKFSM
-176 RILSEGFD
+176 RVLSEGFD
-184 LNIAESFRFNR
+184 LNIPESFRFNR

-226 QPHDEILKT
+226 QSHDDILKT

-244 RRTKQITST
+244 RRTQQITST

-307 RIVAGGPAELS
+307 RVVAGGPAELS
-318 QLLNSGDRIISVGQ
+318 QLLNAGDRIIGVGQ
-332 NEDRPLIDVIGWR
+332 DENRPLVDVIGWR

-365 LPLQEGPDASGRII
+365 LPLQEGPDARGQII
-379 SIVRDTIR
+379 NIVRDTIK

-396 VIPVDRG
+396 VISVERG
-403 DHVYRIGVIDLPTF
+403 DHVYRVGVIDLPTF

-427 QADYRSTTRDVA
+427 ETDYRSTTRDVA
-439 RLVKE
+439 RLIKK

-489 RVRVKHDS
+489 RVRVKRDS
-497 DPTIIYRGTLAV
+497 DPTIVYRGALAV

-548 VDLDRYARNKD
+548 VDLNKYARNKD

-578 STQHKGVV
+578 STQHRGVV
-586 PDILLPTAR
+586 PDILLPTAQ
-595 DDTERGERGLENA
+595 DDAERGERSLENA
-608 LPWQQVDS
+608 LPWQQVAS

-623 QSDLSAALSNIRS
+623 QSDLSAALAKIRS

-645 PGFEFLLSNQTL
+645 PGFQFLLSNQAL

-668 LLESKRQIE
+668 LLESKRLIE

-689 TALRKAW
+689 AALRKAW
-696 NLGKDEKASDGEFP
+696 NLGKDEKTNDGEFP
-710 GDIVLNETAQI
+710 GDIVLNEAAQI

-727 ELRHN
+727 ELHHN
-732 RMLAQHSAHS
+732 RMLAQHSAHPSAEPGS
-742 STESDSSKQ
+742 SIQ
-751 DQ
+751 DP

>member
-1 MQSITLY
+1 
-8 NNCYSWWHVL
+8 
-18 KQAII
+18 
-23 QRQSTTTVS
+23 
-32 PMIKPTDCRS
+32 MIKSTDCRS
-42 NQTTKVPIGR
+42 NQTTKVHIGR
-52 ARRWCWSYI
+52 ARRWCWSYL

-79 LRVLPGHQRA
+79 LRALPGHQRA

-158 ELFDLYRER
+158 ELIDLYRER

-226 QPHDEILKT
+226 QPHDDILKT

-307 RIVAGGPAELS
+307 RVVAGGPAELS
-318 QLLNSGDRIISVGQ
+318 QLLNAGDRIISVGQ
-332 NEDRPLIDVIGWR
+332 NEDRPLVDVIGWR

-396 VIPVDRG
+396 VISVDRG
-403 DHVYRIGVIDLPTF
+403 DHVYRIGVIELPTF

-645 PGFEFLLSNQTL
+645 PGLLFLLSNQTL

-696 NLGKDEKASDGEFP
+696 NLGEDEKASDGEFP

-732 RMLAQHSAHS
+732 RMLAQHSAQS
-742 STESDSSKQ
+742 SAESDSSKQ

>member
-1 MQSITLY
+1 
-8 NNCYSWWHVL
+8 
-18 KQAII
+18 
-23 QRQSTTTVS
+23 
-32 PMIKPTDCRS
+32 MIKSTDCRS

-52 ARRWCWSYI
+52 ARRWCWSCF

-79 LRVLPGHQRA
+79 LRALPGHQRA

-184 LNIAESFRFNR
+184 LNIPESFRFNR

-307 RIVAGGPAELS
+307 RIVAG
-318 QLLNSGDRIISVGQ
+318 
-332 NEDRPLIDVIGWR
+332 
-345 LDDVVDL
+345 
-352 IRGPKSTVVRLKI
+352 
-365 LPLQEGPDASGRII
+365 
-379 SIVRDTIR
+379 
-387 LEEQAAQKS
+387 
-396 VIPVDRG
+396 
-403 DHVYRIGVIDLPTF
+403 
-417 YVDFDGRSSG
+417 
-427 QADYRSTTRDVA
+427 
-439 RLVKE
+439 
-444 LQAENIDGLIID
+444 
-456 LRGNGGG
+456 
-463 ALTEATTLTGL
+463 
-474 FIEQGPIVQVKDAKG
+474 
-489 RVRVKHDS
+489 
-497 DPTIIYRGTLAV
+497 DPP
-509 LVDGNSASASEIFA
+509 NSAS
-523 GAIQDYGRGI
+523 Y
-533 VIGEPTYG
+533 
-541 KGTVQNL
+541 
-548 VDLDRYARNKD
+548 
-559 EKLGQLKFTIAQFF
+559 
-573 RINGD
+573 
-578 STQHKGVV
+578 
-586 PDILLPTAR
+586 
-595 DDTERGERGLENA
+595 
-608 LPWQQVDS
+608 
-616 ARYSPFD
+616 
-623 QSDLSAALSNIRS
+623 
-636 LHQTRVADD
+636 
-645 PGFEFLLSNQTL
+645 
-657 DNEIAALEEVS
+657 
-668 LLESKRQIE
+668 
-677 RAQRQ
+677 
-682 SVRDSLT
+682 
-689 TALRKAW
+689 
-696 NLGKDEKASDGEFP
+696 
-710 GDIVLNETAQI
+710 
-721 LTDTML
+721 
-727 ELRHN
+727 
-732 RMLAQHSAHS
+732 
-742 STESDSSKQ
+742 
-751 DQ
+751 